1 MFTDAH
7 RFEYAMLWWQE
18 GNLTLLMS
26 PLSSHL
32 SFWTSVLQLS
42 VAGSCILAVSTSVIH
57 HSIVRCSLGVLKGI
71 PQLFFFSL
79 LWAASPISHVVLP
92 PSCVRPY
99 ITGDEREATLS
110 PVLAAGLHLYL
121 LSESGCRCV
130 RPLRS
135 WWCHRQRLNPVFVS
149 WQPQILDEVCLEN
162 TPAFYFFKMFL
173 CRNRATH
180 VTSAAAGSHG
190 SVVYKYNVTLC
201 LVRCAF
207 LRCPSQFTPVI
218 GGAGD
223 TFPLN

>member
-1 MFTDAH
+1 
-7 RFEYAMLWWQE
+7 MLWWQE

-42 VAGSCILAVSTSVIH
+42 VAGSCILAVSTSDIH

-71 PQLFFFSL
+71 PRLFFFSL

-121 LSESGCRCV
+121 LSGCECLAVFDHCV
-130 RPLRS
+130 HDDVTDNGWTL
-135 WWCHRQRLNPVFVS
+135 CGQHC
-149 WQPQILDEVCLEN
+149 VCLL
-162 TPAFYFFKMFL
+162 TATDTGRGVFGKYPGLLFF
-173 CRNRATH
+173 
-180 VTSAAAGSHG
+180 
-190 SVVYKYNVTLC
+190 
-201 LVRCAF
+201 
-207 LRCPSQFTPVI
+207 
-218 GGAGD
+218 
-223 TFPLN
+223 

>member
-71 PQLFFFSL
+71 PRLFF
-79 LWAASPISHVVLP
+79 
-92 PSCVRPY
+92 
-99 ITGDEREATLS
+99 
-110 PVLAAGLHLYL
+110 LACCG
-121 LSESGCRCV
+121 
-130 RPLRS
+130 
-135 WWCHRQRLNPVFVS
+135 QRLPFHMLFCLRPVYGRTSQGMRERRRCPPCWLQGYTCIYCLGVNVSLCSTTAFMMMSQTTVEPCVDNTVFVS

-162 TPAFYFFKMFL
+162 TPAFYFFKDF
-173 CRNRATH
+173 
-180 VTSAAAGSHG
+180 
-190 SVVYKYNVTLC
+190 SV
-201 LVRCAF
+201 
-207 LRCPSQFTPVI
+207 S
-218 GGAGD
+218 
-223 TFPLN
+223 